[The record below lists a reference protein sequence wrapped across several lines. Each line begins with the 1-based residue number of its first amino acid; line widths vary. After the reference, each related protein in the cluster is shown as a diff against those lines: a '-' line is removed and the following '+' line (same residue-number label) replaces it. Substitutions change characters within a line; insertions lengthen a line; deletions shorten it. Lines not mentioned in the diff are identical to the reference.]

1 MISPV
6 SEAIQNIS
14 LRDVIQENKDKEIKD
29 LDIKD
34 SKIEQK
40 VDDKSSTKR

>member
-14 LRDVIQENKDKEIKD
+14 LRDVIQDNKDKEIIKD
-29 LDIKD
+29 VDIKD
-34 SKIEQK
+34 AKI
-40 VDDKSSTKR
+40 